1 MENKS
6 PWLPLSLSLTVY
18 PGLGHMYLKRR
29 AKGILYIVLTSV
41 ILLAGLA
48 RFMSVMFAVANKR
61 YMHTNIVRQSFHLV
75 AETWRLDHKILLAFL
90 FALIFV
96 WILAAV
102 DCWWT
107 LKEVRKG
114 T

>member
-1 MENKS
+1 MEKTS
-6 PWLPLSLSLTVY
+6 PWLPLILSLTVY
-18 PGLGHMYLKRR
+18 PGMGHLYLKRR
-29 AKGILYIVLTSV
+29 GKGILYIFLTTL
-41 ILLAGLA
+41 ILLGGLA
-48 RFMSVMFAVANKR
+48 RFISVMFALANTR
-61 YMHTNIVRQSFHLV
+61 YVHTDLVHQSLKLIV
-75 AETWRLDHKILLAFL
+75 ETWRLDTPILLGFI

-107 LKEVRKG
+107 LKEVRKR